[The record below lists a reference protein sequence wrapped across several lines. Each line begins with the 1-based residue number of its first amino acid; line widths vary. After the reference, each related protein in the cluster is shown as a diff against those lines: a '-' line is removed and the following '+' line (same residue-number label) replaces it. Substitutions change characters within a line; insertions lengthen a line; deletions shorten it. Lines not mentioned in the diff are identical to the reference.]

1 VRRQLRTQLEGPA
14 TALAALTGPPGSG
27 RSTLLRQLAADL
39 AASGSRLVLSADG
52 AGRDDGRTAL
62 QRICRAAGV
71 PDEGATRIDGLLHRL
86 AEERGRPV
94 PILLIDGPDQLS
106 GVPPDLAS
114 LASAALWSGTFKL
127 VVTGPAGLGRLLA
140 PESSPDQPERSIEL
154 TVPSL
159 DADQV
164 THYLRS
170 WLKATRA
177 PDAPALHLSAD
188 AMLLLAH
195 RSGGRPGLVGT
206 LAWNMLALAAASGRP
221 TLTSWHAW
229 TAGADRPWTDA
240 IPPEAT
246 TLPPLEWPN
255 PEARQLLNQ
264 CRKVAGLPPWPDEK
278 RP

>member
-1 VRRQLRTQLEGPA
+1 
-14 TALAALTGPPGSG
+14 
-27 RSTLLRQLAADL
+27 
-39 AASGSRLVLSADG
+39 
-52 AGRDDGRTAL
+52 
-62 QRICRAAGV
+62 V

-86 AEERGRPV
+86 SEERGRPV

-106 GVPPDLAS
+106 AVPPDLAS
-114 LASAALWSGTFKL
+114 LASAGLWSGIFKL
-127 VVTGPAGLGRLLA
+127 VVTGPAGLARLIA
-140 PESSPDQPERSIEL
+140 PEHPSGQPDRISEL
-154 TVPSL
+154 VVPPL

-177 PDAPALHLSAD
+177 PNAAALHLSTD

-195 RSGGRPGLVGT
+195 RSGGRPGQIDT
-206 LAWNMLALAAASGRP
+206 LAWNMLALAAAAGRP

-229 TAGADRPWTDA
+229 AAGLEAPWPDA
-240 IPPEAT
+240 IAPEAT

-255 PEARQLLNQ
+255 PEARRLIDR
-264 CRKVAGLPPWPDEK
+264 CRKLADLPPWPDGM